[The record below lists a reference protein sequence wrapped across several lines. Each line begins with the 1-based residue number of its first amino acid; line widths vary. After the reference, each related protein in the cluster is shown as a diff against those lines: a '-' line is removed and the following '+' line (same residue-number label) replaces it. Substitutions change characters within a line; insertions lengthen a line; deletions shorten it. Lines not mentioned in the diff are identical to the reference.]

1 MKRLLV
7 ALLAVSVLF
16 VYSNYAE
23 ARSEYLNSFNG
34 KYGTANTVLD
44 NCETCHGTTKSIRNA
59 FGQDVEAGIVA
70 GKPISQALTDIE
82 PVDSDSDGY
91 TNLTE
96 IQARTL
102 PGDANSTPAPAPTCT
117 DSDGDLYYLEGSV
130 CGTQADCNDGS
141 ASINPGACDIL
152 RNGIDENCDGK
163 DRTKGKACP

>member
-7 ALLAVSVLF
+7 ALSALSVLF

-23 ARSEYLNSFNG
+23 ARSEYLTTFNG
-34 KYGTANTVLD
+34 TYGTANTALD
-44 NCETCHGTTKSIRNA
+44 NCELCHGSTKSIRNA
-59 FGQDVEAGIVA
+59 YGQDVEAELLA
-70 GKPISQALTDIE
+70 GKAISAALAAIE
-82 PVDSDSDGY
+82 GTDSDSDGY

-117 DSDGDLYYLEGSV
+117 DADGDHYYLEGTV
-130 CGTQADCNDGS
+130 CGTQADCNDGA